1 MTPARQLPLDLGHR
15 PAMGAEDF
23 LVADSNSDAV
33 TWLDRWPD
41 WPAPALVL
49 HGPAGSGKTHLTQV
63 WRHRTNA
70 VTADPAIL
78 AEADP
83 LALISARGAVAIDD
97 AEAVCGT
104 PGETILFH
112 LYNLARE
119 QGGHL
124 LLTARR
130 PPSRWPIL
138 LPDLASRLRA
148 APAVAV
154 AEPDDSLLGAVMVKL
169 FADRQVRVGV
179 EVVAYLLPRIE
190 RSFAAARRMVAALDA
205 ASLARRG
212 PITVPLARAVL
223 DELERQEG

>member
-1 MTPARQLPLDLGHR
+1 
-15 PAMGAEDF
+15 MGAEDF
-23 LVADSNSDAV
+23 LVADSNAAAV
-33 TWLDRWPD
+33 AWLDRWPD

-49 HGPAGSGKTHLTQV
+49 HGPPGSGKTHLTQV
-63 WRHRTNA
+63 WRHRSNA
-70 VTADPAIL
+70 VTADAATL
-78 AEADP
+78 AHADP
-83 LALISARGAVAIDD
+83 LALISARGAVAIVD
-97 AEAVCGT
+97 AEAVCG
-104 PGETILFH
+104 GEGERILFH

-130 PPSRWPIL
+130 PPSRWPIR

-148 APAVAV
+148 APSAAV
-154 AEPDDSLLGAVMVKL
+154 AEPDDGLLGAVLVKL

-190 RSFAAARRMVAALDA
+190 RSFAAARRVVAALDA

>member
-1 MTPARQLPLDLGHR
+1 
-15 PAMGAEDF
+15 MGAEDF
-23 LVADSNSDAV
+23 LVADSNAAAV
-33 TWLDRWPD
+33 AWLDRWPD

-49 HGPAGSGKTHLTQV
+49 HGPPGSGKTHLTQV
-63 WRHRTNA
+63 WRHRSNA
-70 VTADPAIL
+70 VTADAATL
-78 AEADP
+78 ADADP

-97 AEAVCGT
+97 AEAVCG
-104 PGETILFH
+104 GEGEKGEGERILFH

-148 APAVAV
+148 APAAAV
-154 AEPDDSLLGAVMVKL
+154 AEPDDGLLGAVLVKL

-190 RSFAAARRMVAALDA
+190 RSFAAARRVVAALDA